1 MIDLAHKKSSV
12 LNLRYKELM
21 IKVYLA
27 NRPPLAEYLRT
38 EVIDQLP
45 AGEIKRIADETG
57 NHWRKIFNV
66 YAKLM
71 YSLAEVTDDPLLLNY
86 NRWQVYRDQA
96 LLQQGSDTELHLG
109 SSIMENSPLHLPLQL
124 PWNTKDNDLTV
135 IHIIM
140 GKTYSERLLEDT
152 FIEWLDKDFAINRQ
166 KNIIVCPY
174 FDYRQ
179 LSNLKIQTLVNLIL
193 SLQNPRGIES
203 TSRELV

>member
-1 MIDLAHKKSSV
+1 
-12 LNLRYKELM
+12 M

-38 EVIDQLP
+38 DVIDQLP

-57 NHWRKIFNV
+57 NHWRKKFNV

-71 YSLAEVTDDPLLLNY
+71 YSLAEMTHDPLLLNY

-109 SSIMENSPLHLPLQL
+109 CSVTEPPSLLQIWASQADDRSI
-124 PWNTKDNDLTV
+124 
-135 IHIIM
+135 IHIVM
-140 GKTYSERLLEDT
+140 GKSYSEQLLEGT
-152 FIEWLDKDFAINRQ
+152 SIEWLDKDFAINRH

-179 LSNLKIQTLVNLIL
+179 LSNLKIKTLVNLIL
-193 SLQNPRGIES
+193 SLQNQVISRASVGSMCEPES
-203 TSRELV
+203 F